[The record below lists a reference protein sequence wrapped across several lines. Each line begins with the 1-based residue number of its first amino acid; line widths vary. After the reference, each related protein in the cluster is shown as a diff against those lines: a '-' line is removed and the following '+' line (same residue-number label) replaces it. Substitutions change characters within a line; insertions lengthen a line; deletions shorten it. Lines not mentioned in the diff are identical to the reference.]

1 MKNQL
6 ILENFLEVLASE
18 KGLAV
23 NTRISYKNDILQ
35 FLVFLEKNKKKISE
49 ITRIDIEK
57 FTSKFTTQGLEKST
71 ISRKMSALS
80 HFFIF
85 LLEENIIKSNP
96 IHELDLP
103 KQIKKLPKILSVDQ
117 VEKLIKSSREDQSI
131 NGIRLNTMIEILYA
145 TGIRVSELVE
155 MKLSATYA
163 EKNFLLIQGKGNKER
178 LVPISKNTE
187 DRIKDYLK
195 IRNEFINNDTESKWL
210 FPSKQSSKGHIT
222 RQRFNQLLQTL
233 CERVN
238 LNNIRISPHKLR
250 HAFATHLLAN
260 GVDLRSLQQMLGH
273 ADISTTQIYTHVLK
287 DRLKKLVSDNHP
299 LSKIEI
305 N

>member
-49 ITRIDIEK
+49 ITPIDIEK

-117 VEKLIKSSREDQSI
+117 VEKLINSSREDQSV

>member
-1 MKNQL
+1 MNNQL

-35 FLVFLEKNKKKISE
+35 FLVFLEKNKKKINE
-49 ITRIDIEK
+49 ITSIDIEK

-71 ISRKMSALS
+71 ISRKMSALN

-85 LLEENIIKSNP
+85 LLEENMIKRNP
-96 IHELDLP
+96 INELDLP

-117 VEKLIKSSREDQSI
+117 VEKLIKSSREDQSV

-145 TGIRVSELVE
+145 TGIRISELVE

-178 LVPISKNTE
+178 LVPISENTE
-187 DRIKDYLK
+187 NKIKDFLK
-195 IRNEFINNDTESKWL
+195 IRNKFLNNDSESKWL

>member
-1 MKNQL
+1 VKNQL

-35 FLVFLEKNKKKISE
+35 FLVFLEKNKKKINE
-49 ITRIDIEK
+49 ITSIDIEK

-85 LLEENIIKSNP
+85 LLEENMIKRNP
-96 IHELDLP
+96 INELDLP

-163 EKNFLLIQGKGNKER
+163 EKNFLLVQGKGNKER
-178 LVPISKNTE
+178 LVPISENTE
-187 DRIKDYLK
+187 DKIKDFLK
-195 IRNEFINNDTESKWL
+195 IRNKFLNNDSESKWL

-238 LNNIRISPHKLR
+238 LNNIKISPHKLR

>member
-1 MKNQL
+1 VNNYL

-35 FLVFLEKNKKKISE
+35 FLVFLEKNKKKINE
-49 ITRIDIEK
+49 ITSIDIEK

-85 LLEENIIKSNP
+85 LLEENMIKRNP
-96 IHELDLP
+96 INELDLP
-103 KQIKKLPKILSVDQ
+103 KQIKKLPKILSVNQ

-155 MKLSATYA
+155 MKLSAIYA
-163 EKNFLLIQGKGNKER
+163 EKNFLLVQGKGNKER
-178 LVPISKNTE
+178 LVPISENT
-187 DRIKDYLK
+187 DDKIKDFLK
-195 IRNEFINNDTESKWL
+195 IRNKFLYNDSESKWL

-238 LNNIRISPHKLR
+238 LDNIKISPHKLR

>member
-1 MKNQL
+1 MNNYL

-35 FLVFLEKNKKKISE
+35 FLVFLEKNKKKINE
-49 ITRIDIEK
+49 ITPIDIEK

-71 ISRKMSALS
+71 ISRKMSSLS

-85 LLEENIIKSNP
+85 LLDENIIKSNP

-117 VEKLIKSSREDQSI
+117 VEKLIKSSREDQSV

-155 MKLSATYA
+155 MKLSATYV

-178 LVPISKNTE
+178 LVPISENTE
-187 DRIKDYLK
+187 DKIKDYLK

>member
-1 MKNQL
+1 MNNQL

-18 KGLAV
+18 KGLAI

-35 FLVFLEKNKKKISE
+35 FLVFLEKNKKKINE
-49 ITRIDIEK
+49 ITSIDIEK
-57 FTSKFTTQGLEKST
+57 FISKFTTQGLEKST
-71 ISRKMSALS
+71 ISRKISSLS

-96 IHELDLP
+96 IYELDLP

-117 VEKLIKSSREDQSI
+117 VEKLIKSSREDQSV

-178 LVPISKNTE
+178 LVPISENTE
-187 DRIKDYLK
+187 DKIKDYLK
-195 IRNEFINNDTESKWL
+195 IRNKFINNDTESKWL

>member
-1 MKNQL
+1 VNNQL

-35 FLVFLEKNKKKISE
+35 FLVFLEKNKKKINE
-49 ITRIDIEK
+49 ITPIDIEK

-117 VEKLIKSSREDQSI
+117 VEKLIKSSREDQSV

-145 TGIRVSELVE
+145 TGIRISELVE

-178 LVPISKNTE
+178 LVPISENTE
-187 DRIKDYLK
+187 DKIKDYLK
-195 IRNEFINNDTESKWL
+195 IRNEFINNDTDSKWL

>member
-1 MKNQL
+1 MNNQL

-35 FLVFLEKNKKKISE
+35 FLVFLEKNKKKINE
-49 ITRIDIEK
+49 ITPIDIEK
-57 FTSKFTTQGLEKST
+57 FISKFTTQGLEKST
-71 ISRKMSALS
+71 ISRKISALS

-117 VEKLIKSSREDQSI
+117 VEKLIKSSREDQSV

-178 LVPISKNTE
+178 LVPISENTE
-187 DRIKDYLK
+187 DKIKDYLK

>member
-1 MKNQL
+1 MNNQL

-35 FLVFLEKNKKKISE
+35 FLVFLEKNKKKINE
-49 ITRIDIEK
+49 ITPIDIEK

-85 LLEENIIKSNP
+85 LLEENMIKRNP
-96 IHELDLP
+96 INELDLP

-163 EKNFLLIQGKGNKER
+163 EKNFLLVQGKGNKER
-178 LVPISKNTE
+178 LVPISENTE
-187 DRIKDYLK
+187 GKIKDFLK
-195 IRNEFINNDTESKWL
+195 IRNKFLNNDSESKWL

-238 LNNIRISPHKLR
+238 LNNIKISPHKLR

>member
-1 MKNQL
+1 MNNQL

-35 FLVFLEKNKKKISE
+35 FLVFLEKNKKKINE
-49 ITRIDIEK
+49 ITPIDIEK

-117 VEKLIKSSREDQSI
+117 VEKLIKSSREDQSV

-145 TGIRVSELVE
+145 TGIRISELVE

-178 LVPISKNTE
+178 LVPISENTE
-187 DRIKDYLK
+187 DKIKDYLK
-195 IRNEFINNDTESKWL
+195 IRKKFINNDTESKWL

>member
-1 MKNQL
+1 MNNYL

-35 FLVFLEKNKKKISE
+35 FLVFLEKNKKKINE
-49 ITRIDIEK
+49 ITSIDIEK

-85 LLEENIIKSNP
+85 LLEENMIKRNP
-96 IHELDLP
+96 INELDLP

-163 EKNFLLIQGKGNKER
+163 EKNFLLVQGKGNKER
-178 LVPISKNTE
+178 LVPISENTE
-187 DRIKDYLK
+187 EKIKDYLK
-195 IRNEFINNDTESKWL
+195 IRNEYINNDTESKWL

>member
-1 MKNQL
+1 VNNQL

-23 NTRISYKNDILQ
+23 NTRISYKNDIFQ
-35 FLVFLEKNKKKISE
+35 FLVFIEKNKKKINE
-49 ITRIDIEK
+49 TTPIDIEK

-117 VEKLIKSSREDQSI
+117 VEKLIKSSREDQSV

-145 TGIRVSELVE
+145 TGIRISELVE

-178 LVPISKNTE
+178 LVPISENTE
-187 DRIKDYLK
+187 DKIKDYLK
-195 IRNEFINNDTESKWL
+195 IRNEFINNDTDSKWL

>member
-1 MKNQL
+1 MNVHL

-18 KGLAV
+18 KGLAF
-23 NTRISYKNDILQ
+23 NTRMSYKNDILQ
-35 FLVFLEKNKKKISE
+35 FSVFLEKNKKKINE
-49 ITRIDIEK
+49 ITSIDIEK
-57 FTSKFTTQGLEKST
+57 FISKFTTQGLEKST

-85 LLEENIIKSNP
+85 LLEENIIKKNP
-96 IHELDLP
+96 INELDLP

-163 EKNFLLIQGKGNKER
+163 EKNFLLVQGKGNKER
-178 LVPISKNTE
+178 LVPISENTE
-187 DRIKDYLK
+187 NKIKDYLK
-195 IRNEFINNDTESKWL
+195 IRNKFINNDTESKWL

>member
-1 MKNQL
+1 MNNQL

-35 FLVFLEKNKKKISE
+35 FLVFLEKNKKKINE
-49 ITRIDIEK
+49 ITPIDIEK

-117 VEKLIKSSREDQSI
+117 VEKLIKSSREDQSV

-145 TGIRVSELVE
+145 TGIRISELVE

-178 LVPISKNTE
+178 LVPISENTE
-187 DRIKDYLK
+187 DKIKDYLK
-195 IRNEFINNDTESKWL
+195 IRNEFINNDTDSKWL

>member
-1 MKNQL
+1 VNNYL

-35 FLVFLEKNKKKISE
+35 FLVFLEKNKKKMNE
-49 ITRIDIEK
+49 ITSIDIEK

-96 IHELDLP
+96 INELDLP

-163 EKNFLLIQGKGNKER
+163 EKNFLLVQGKGNKER
-178 LVPISKNTE
+178 LVPISENTE
-187 DRIKDYLK
+187 DKIKDYLK

>member
-1 MKNQL
+1 MNNHL

-35 FLVFLEKNKKKISE
+35 FLVFLEKNKKKINE
-49 ITRIDIEK
+49 ITSIDIEK
-57 FTSKFTTQGLEKST
+57 FTSKFTSQGLEKST

-85 LLEENIIKSNP
+85 LLEENMIKRNP
-96 IHELDLP
+96 INELDLP

-163 EKNFLLIQGKGNKER
+163 EKNFLLVQGKGNKER
-178 LVPISKNTE
+178 LVPISENTE
-187 DRIKDYLK
+187 GKIKDFLK
-195 IRNEFINNDTESKWL
+195 IRNKFLNNDSESKWL

-238 LNNIRISPHKLR
+238 LNNIKISPHKLR

>member
-1 MKNQL
+1 MNNYL

-35 FLVFLEKNKKKISE
+35 FLVFLEKNKKKINE
-49 ITRIDIEK
+49 ITSIDIEK
-57 FTSKFTTQGLEKST
+57 FTSKFTSQGLEKST

-85 LLEENIIKSNP
+85 LLEENMIKRNP
-96 IHELDLP
+96 INELDLP

-163 EKNFLLIQGKGNKER
+163 EKNFLLVQGKGNKER
-178 LVPISKNTE
+178 LVPISENTE
-187 DRIKDYLK
+187 DKIKDFLK
-195 IRNEFINNDTESKWL
+195 IRNKFLNNDSESKWL

-238 LNNIRISPHKLR
+238 LNNIKISPHKLR

>member
-1 MKNQL
+1 MNNHL

-23 NTRISYKNDILQ
+23 NTRISYRNDILQ
-35 FLVFLEKNKKKISE
+35 FLVFLDKNKKRINE
-49 ITRIDIEK
+49 ITSIDIEK
-57 FTSKFTTQGLEKST
+57 FTSKFTSRGLEKSS

-80 HFFIF
+80 HFFNF
-85 LLEENIIKSNP
+85 LLEENIIKNNP
-96 IHELDLP
+96 INEFDLP
-103 KQIKKLPKILSVDQ
+103 KQIKKLPKILSVEQ
-117 VEKLIKSSREDQSI
+117 VDKLIKISREDQSI
-131 NGIRLNTMIEILYA
+131 SGIRLNTMIEILYA
-145 TGIRVSELVE
+145 TGIRISELVE

-163 EKNFLLIQGKGNKER
+163 EQNFLLVQGKGNKER
-178 LVPISKNTE
+178 LVPISENTE
-187 DRIKDYLK
+187 NKIKNYLN
-195 IRNEFINNDTESKWL
+195 IRKEFLNKDKDSKWL

-222 RQRFNQLLQTL
+222 RQRFNQLLKNL
-233 CERVN
+233 CERTN
-238 LNNIRISPHKLR
+238 LNDIRISPHKLR

>member
-23 NTRISYKNDILQ
+23 NTRISYKNDIFQ
-35 FLVFLEKNKKKISE
+35 FLVFIEKNKKKMNE
-49 ITRIDIEK
+49 ITPSDIEK

-71 ISRKMSALS
+71 ISRKMSSLS

-117 VEKLIKSSREDQSI
+117 VEKLINSSREDQSI
-131 NGIRLNTMIEILYA
+131 SGIRLNTMIEILYA
-145 TGIRVSELVE
+145 TGIRISELVE

-178 LVPISKNTE
+178 LVPISENTE
-187 DRIKDYLK
+187 DKIKDYLK
-195 IRNEFINNDTESKWL
+195 IRNEFINNDTDSKWL

>member
-1 MKNQL
+1 MHNHL

-23 NTRISYKNDILQ
+23 NTRISYKNDIFQ
-35 FLVFLEKNKKKISE
+35 FLAFLEKNKKKVDQVTS
-49 ITRIDIEK
+49 IDIEK
-57 FTSKFTTQGLEKST
+57 FTSKFINQGLEKST

-85 LLEENIIKSNP
+85 LLEENMIKSNP
-96 IHELDLP
+96 INELDLP

-117 VEKLIKSSREDQSI
+117 VEKLIKSSCEDQSI

-163 EKNFLLIQGKGNKER
+163 EKNFLLVQGKGNKER
-178 LVPISKNTE
+178 LVPISENTE
-187 DRIKDYLK
+187 EKIKDYLK
-195 IRNEFINNDTESKWL
+195 IRNEYVNNDTESKWL

-222 RQRFNQLLQTL
+222 RQRLNQLLRTL

-287 DRLKKLVSDNHP
+287 DRLKKLVSD
-299 LSKIEI
+299 LSLIHI
-305 N
+305 

>member
-1 MKNQL
+1 MNNYL

-35 FLVFLEKNKKKISE
+35 FLVFLEKNKKKINE
-49 ITRIDIEK
+49 ITSIDIEK

-85 LLEENIIKSNP
+85 LLEENMIKRNP
-96 IHELDLP
+96 INELDLP

-163 EKNFLLIQGKGNKER
+163 EKNFLLVQGKGNKER
-178 LVPISKNTE
+178 LVPISENTE
-187 DRIKDYLK
+187 DKIKDFLK
-195 IRNEFINNDTESKWL
+195 IRNKFLYNDSESKWL

-238 LNNIRISPHKLR
+238 LDNIKISPHKLR

-299 LSKIEI
+299 LSKVEI

>member
-1 MKNQL
+1 VNNYL

-35 FLVFLEKNKKKISE
+35 FLVFLEKNKKKINE
-49 ITRIDIEK
+49 ITSIDIEK

-85 LLEENIIKSNP
+85 LLEENMIKRNP
-96 IHELDLP
+96 INELDLP

-163 EKNFLLIQGKGNKER
+163 EKNFLLVQGKGNKER
-178 LVPISKNTE
+178 LVPISENTE
-187 DRIKDYLK
+187 DKIKDFLK
-195 IRNEFINNDTESKWL
+195 IRNKFLNNDSESKWL

-238 LNNIRISPHKLR
+238 LNNIKISPHKLR

>member
-1 MKNQL
+1 MNNYL

-35 FLVFLEKNKKKISE
+35 FLVFLEKNKKKINE
-49 ITRIDIEK
+49 ITSIDIEK

-85 LLEENIIKSNP
+85 LLEENMIKRNP
-96 IHELDLP
+96 INELDLP

-178 LVPISKNTE
+178 LVPISENTE
-187 DRIKDYLK
+187 DKIKDYLK

>member
-1 MKNQL
+1 MNNHL

-35 FLVFLEKNKKKISE
+35 FLDFLEKNKKKINE
-49 ITRIDIEK
+49 ITPIDIEK
-57 FTSKFTTQGLEKST
+57 FTLKFTTQGLEKST
-71 ISRKMSALS
+71 ISRKMSALN

-85 LLEENIIKSNP
+85 LLEENMINSNP
-96 IHELDLP
+96 INELDLP

-117 VEKLIKSSREDQSI
+117 VEKLINSSREDQSV

-155 MKLSATYA
+155 MKLSATYE

>member
-1 MKNQL
+1 MMIPDSWSKRSKTVPKNHQDL
-6 ILENFLEVLASE
+6 FNFL
-18 KGLAV
+18 
-23 NTRISYKNDILQ
+23 N
-35 FLVFLEKNKKKISE
+35 
-49 ITRIDIEK
+49 
-57 FTSKFTTQGLEKST
+57 ST
-71 ISRKMSALS
+71 IEPWDGPAAICATDAKWILAAVDRNGLRPLRYTITSDGL
-80 HFFIF
+80 IF
-85 LLEENIIKSNP
+85 AGSETGMIKIPEENIIKNNP

-163 EKNFLLIQGKGNKER
+163 EKNFLLVQGKGNKER

-187 DRIKDYLK
+187 DKIKDFLK
-195 IRNEFINNDTESKWL
+195 IRNKFLNNDSESKWL

>member
-1 MKNQL
+1 
-6 ILENFLEVLASE
+6 
-18 KGLAV
+18 
-23 NTRISYKNDILQ
+23 
-35 FLVFLEKNKKKISE
+35 
-49 ITRIDIEK
+49 
-57 FTSKFTTQGLEKST
+57 
-71 ISRKMSALS
+71 MSALS

-85 LLEENIIKSNP
+85 LSEENIIKNNP

-117 VEKLIKSSREDQSI
+117 VEKLIKSSREDQSV

-145 TGIRVSELVE
+145 TGIRISELVE

-178 LVPISKNTE
+178 LVPISENTE
-187 DRIKDYLK
+187 DKIKDYLK
-195 IRNEFINNDTESKWL
+195 IRNEFINNDTDSKWL

>member
-1 MKNQL
+1 MNNYL

-23 NTRISYKNDILQ
+23 NTRIAYKNDIHQ
-35 FLVFLEKNKKKISE
+35 FLVFLEKNKKKINE
-49 ITRIDIEK
+49 ITSSDIEK
-57 FTSKFTTQGLEKST
+57 FISKFTTQGLEKST
-71 ISRKMSALS
+71 ISRKMSALN

-163 EKNFLLIQGKGNKER
+163 EKNFLLVQGKGNKER
-178 LVPISKNTE
+178 LVPISENTE
-187 DRIKDYLK
+187 DKIKDFLK
-195 IRNEFINNDTESKWL
+195 IRNKFLYNDSESKWL

-238 LNNIRISPHKLR
+238 LDNIKISPHKLR

-287 DRLKKLVSDNHP
+287 DRLKKLVSHNHP

>member
-1 MKNQL
+1 VNNYL

-35 FLVFLEKNKKKISE
+35 FLVFLEKNKKKINE
-49 ITRIDIEK
+49 ITSIDIEK

-85 LLEENIIKSNP
+85 LLEENMIKRNP
-96 IHELDLP
+96 INELDLP

-163 EKNFLLIQGKGNKER
+163 EKNFLLVQGKGNKER
-178 LVPISKNTE
+178 LVPISENTE
-187 DRIKDYLK
+187 EKIKDYLK
-195 IRNEFINNDTESKWL
+195 IRNEYINNDTESKWL

>member
-1 MKNQL
+1 MNNYL

-35 FLVFLEKNKKKISE
+35 FLVFLEKNKKKINE
-49 ITRIDIEK
+49 ITSVDIEK
-57 FTSKFTTQGLEKST
+57 FTLKFSTQGLEKST

-85 LLEENIIKSNP
+85 LLEENMIKRNP
-96 IHELDLP
+96 INELDLP
-103 KQIKKLPKILSVDQ
+103 KQIKKLPKILSVNQ

-163 EKNFLLIQGKGNKER
+163 EKNFLLVQGKDNKER
-178 LVPISKNTE
+178 LVPISENAEGK
-187 DRIKDYLK
+187 IKDFLK
-195 IRNEFINNDTESKWL
+195 IRNKFLNNDSESKWL

-222 RQRFNQLLQTL
+222 RQRFNQLLKTL

-238 LNNIRISPHKLR
+238 LDNIKISPHKLR

>member
-1 MKNQL
+1 MNNYL

-18 KGLAV
+18 KGLAL

-35 FLVFLEKNKKKISE
+35 FLVFLEKNKKKINE
-49 ITRIDIEK
+49 ITSIDIEK
-57 FTSKFTTQGLEKST
+57 FTSKFSSQGLEKST

-85 LLEENIIKSNP
+85 LLEENMIKRNP
-96 IHELDLP
+96 INELDLP

-117 VEKLIKSSREDQSI
+117 VEKLITSSREDQSI

-163 EKNFLLIQGKGNKER
+163 EKNFLLVQGKGNKER
-178 LVPISKNTE
+178 LVPISENTE
-187 DRIKDYLK
+187 GKIKDFLK
-195 IRNEFINNDTESKWL
+195 IRNKFLNNDSESKWL

>member
-1 MKNQL
+1 MNNYL

-35 FLVFLEKNKKKISE
+35 FLVFLEKNKKKINE
-49 ITRIDIEK
+49 ITSIDIEK

-85 LLEENIIKSNP
+85 LLEENMIKRNP
-96 IHELDLP
+96 INELDLP

-163 EKNFLLIQGKGNKER
+163 EKNFLLVQGKGNKER
-178 LVPISKNTE
+178 LVPISENTE
-187 DRIKDYLK
+187 DKIKDFLK
-195 IRNEFINNDTESKWL
+195 IRNKFLNNDSESKWL

-238 LNNIRISPHKLR
+238 LNNIKISPHKLR

>member
-1 MKNQL
+1 MNNYL

-35 FLVFLEKNKKKISE
+35 FLVFLEKNKKKINE
-49 ITRIDIEK
+49 ITSIDIEK

-117 VEKLIKSSREDQSI
+117 VEKLIKSSREDQSV

-145 TGIRVSELVE
+145 TGIRISELVE

-178 LVPISKNTE
+178 LVPISENTE
-187 DRIKDYLK
+187 DKIKDYLK
-195 IRNEFINNDTESKWL
+195 IRNEFINNDTDSKWL

>member
-1 MKNQL
+1 MNNHL

-35 FLVFLEKNKKKISE
+35 FLVFLEKNKKKINE
-49 ITRIDIEK
+49 ITPIDIEK

-163 EKNFLLIQGKGNKER
+163 EKNFLLVQGKGNKER
-178 LVPISKNTE
+178 LVPISENTE
-187 DRIKDYLK
+187 DKIKDFLK
-195 IRNEFINNDTESKWL
+195 IRNKFLNNDTESKWL

-238 LNNIRISPHKLR
+238 LNNIKISPHKLR

>member
-1 MKNQL
+1 MNNQL

-35 FLVFLEKNKKKISE
+35 FLVFLEKNKKKINE
-49 ITRIDIEK
+49 ITPIDIEK

-117 VEKLIKSSREDQSI
+117 VEKLIKSSREDQSV

-145 TGIRVSELVE
+145 TGIRISELVE

-178 LVPISKNTE
+178 LVPISENTE
-187 DRIKDYLK
+187 DKIKDYLK

>member
-1 MKNQL
+1 MNNQL

-35 FLVFLEKNKKKISE
+35 FLVFLEKNKKKINE
-49 ITRIDIEK
+49 ITSIDIEK

-85 LLEENIIKSNP
+85 LLEENMIKRNP
-96 IHELDLP
+96 INELDLP

-145 TGIRVSELVE
+145 TGIRISELVE

-163 EKNFLLIQGKGNKER
+163 EKNFLLVQGKGNKER
-178 LVPISKNTE
+178 LVPISENTE
-187 DRIKDYLK
+187 DKIKDFLK
-195 IRNEFINNDTESKWL
+195 IRNKFLNNDSESKWL

>member
-1 MKNQL
+1 MNNQL

-35 FLVFLEKNKKKISE
+35 FLVFLEKNKKRINE
-49 ITRIDIEK
+49 ITSVDIEK
-57 FTSKFTTQGLEKST
+57 FTSKFSTQGLEKST

-96 IHELDLP
+96 INELDLP

-163 EKNFLLIQGKGNKER
+163 EKNFLLVQGKGNKER
-178 LVPISKNTE
+178 LVPISENTE
-187 DRIKDYLK
+187 DKIKDFLK
-195 IRNEFINNDTESKWL
+195 IRNKFLNNDSESKWL

-238 LNNIRISPHKLR
+238 LNNIKISPHKLR

>member
-1 MKNQL
+1 VNNYL

-35 FLVFLEKNKKKISE
+35 FLVFLEKNKKKINE
-49 ITRIDIEK
+49 ITSIDIEK

-85 LLEENIIKSNP
+85 LLEENMIKKNP
-96 IHELDLP
+96 INELDLP

-163 EKNFLLIQGKGNKER
+163 EKNFLLVQGKGNKER
-178 LVPISKNTE
+178 LVPISENTE
-187 DRIKDYLK
+187 EKIKDYLK
-195 IRNEFINNDTESKWL
+195 IRNEYINNDTESKWL

-238 LNNIRISPHKLR
+238 LNNIKISPHKLR